1 MKVFFFEEPCPDDT
15 THFEITDTDENISVV
30 VPHLQHGMTED
41 EANNQQKDFLS
52 SLLATRNI
60 DRFILWYYTPMALT
74 ISDHLL
80 PQLIVYD
87 CMDELTGFKF
97 APRRL
102 PELEKDL
109 LRRADIV
116 FTGGHSLYESKKDEH
131 YNIHPFPS
139 SIDYEHFLQARREL
153 NDPEDQANIPHPRF
167 GFYGVIDERMDL
179 NLLEQ
184 IAVQRKDWHLILV
197 GPILKI
203 SEEDLPRLD
212 NIHFLGMKKY
222 EELPAYLSG
231 WDIAI
236 MPFAI
241 NDATRFISPTKTPE
255 FLAGGK
261 PVISTPIADV
271 MNQYHEVVHIAATA
285 DEFIDIV
292 EYGLYKDET
301 WLTRVDEIL
310 KNNSWDN
317 TWQKMNEIMNAGFKK
332 KEKSNLKKDRIYV

>member
-1 MKVFFFEEPCPDDT
+1 MRVFFFEEPCTDGSTHLEIKDT
-15 THFEITDTDENISVV
+15 SDNIWIV
-30 VPHLQHGMTED
+30 VPHFQHGMSE
-41 EANNQQKDFLS
+41 EEINNQQKDFLS
-52 SLLATRNI
+52 SLLTRMNI
-60 DRFILWYYTPMALT
+60 SRFIAWYYTPMALT
-74 ISDHLL
+74 FSDDLD

-97 APRRL
+97 AHRRL
-102 PELEKDL
+102 PEMEKAL
-109 LRRADIV
+109 LKRADIV

-131 YNIHPFPS
+131 NNIHPFPS

-153 NDPEDQANIPHPRF
+153 NDPEDQAGIPHPRF
-167 GFYGVIDERMDL
+167 GFYGVIDERMDFD
-179 NLLEQ
+179 LLKQ
-184 IAVQRKDWHLILV
+184 IALQRKDWHLILV
-197 GPILKI
+197 GPVLKV

-317 TWQKMNEIMNAGFKK
+317 TWRKMNEMIASGLKK
-332 KEKSNLKKDRIYV
+332 KEVNNVNKAKMYV